1 MRERITAIIA
11 IILLLI
17 LIAASYWYAM
27 QSTYSNLRYL
37 PSEESPDF
45 IAGGATLISFDKNGV
60 ADSKLKAEELRHY
73 SDDRMTMVK
82 PEAVTVSPD
91 KPVTHAQALA
101 GRSDDGGA
109 TFVFKGDVIITRVAT
124 GNTPTTRLETQ
135 SMTVYTDTNRFV
147 TDDVVLITSGQDTAQ
162 GQGMVF
168 DNMERTVE
176 LKGQVTT
183 VLQPRNNNQRLL
195 PSSTH

>member
-17 LIAASYWYAM
+17 LIAASYWCAM

-147 TDDVVLITSGQDTAQ
+147 TDDDVLITSGQDTAQ

>member
-1 MRERITAIIA
+1 
-11 IILLLI
+11 
-17 LIAASYWYAM
+17 
-27 QSTYSNLRYL
+27 
-37 PSEESPDF
+37 
-45 IAGGATLISFDKNGV
+45 
-60 ADSKLKAEELRHY
+60 
-73 SDDRMTMVK
+73 MTKVK

-147 TDDVVLITSGQDTAQ
+147 TDDDVLITSGQDTAQ